1 MVNKK
6 VGNKKKQMKITNK
19 VYRQRAARVLG
30 AWAQLAPE
38 EKFGGYALADFQT
51 VVAKADGYRQ
61 ELEQLN
67 YDYIEALR
75 FRDEADL
82 AMGEV
87 TLEVVDGVKG
97 HEKFGANAALYKA
110 MGYVPRDERRSG
122 LTRAGESEGP
132 LAPVVVAAAS

>member
-1 MVNKK
+1 MQIKNKYIRLK
-6 VGNKKKQMKITNK
+6 
-19 VYRQRAARVLG
+19 AASVLG
-30 AWAQLAPE
+30 AWARLAPE
-38 EKFGGYALADFQT
+38 EKFGGYSLAEYQG
-51 VVAKADGYRQ
+51 VVAKADGHRQ
-61 ELEQLN
+61 SLTQMDV
-67 YDYIEALR
+67 DYIATLR

-132 LAPVVVAAAS
+132 LAPGVVAAAN